1 MRPRAAASGPCCES
15 FPVADATRTRLG
27 VSYFGNRY
35 PHHACQ
41 DLSAIA
47 STGSSFV
54 VHVMS
59 EADLRWNPGTMAE
72 LVKIGHEYG
81 LQPWLTPW
89 AVGGV
94 FGGESAS
101 YAVGDHP
108 EACQRSSDGRH
119 LPALCPR
126 QPVFRSLIEAWID
139 GAAAAGAEVVQWDEL
154 HLALPY
160 RQGITPWACRC
171 DACQAAYQDRFGKAM
186 PESVTPDVEMF
197 LDDLMS
203 ETLAWM
209 VEAARGRG
217 LQSSIVLLANESY
230 DPVHWRAAASL
241 PGVRYFG
248 TTAFWLFYG
257 IPAVEME
264 TYLSLWAGRT
274 LDATTGTDAE
284 PQGWIQAFGV
294 EAGREPEVERAVEIL
309 RDAGVT
315 TIAVWSYLACVAMS
329 GLAPDD
335 PAAVWSAVERGY
347 AKVGGAG

>member
-1 MRPRAAASGPCCES
+1 M
-15 FPVADATRTRLG
+15 
-27 VSYFGNRY
+27 
-35 PHHACQ
+35 
-41 DLSAIA
+41 
-47 STGSSFV
+47 
-54 VHVMS
+54 
-59 EADLRWNPGTMAE
+59 
-72 LVKIGHEYG
+72 
-81 LQPWLTPW
+81 
-89 AVGGV
+89 
-94 FGGESAS
+94 
-101 YAVGDHP
+101 
-108 EACQRSSDGRH
+108 
-119 LPALCPR
+119 
-126 QPVFRSLIEAWID
+126 
-139 GAAAAGAEVVQWDEL
+139 QWDEL

-160 RQGITPWACRC
+160 PRGVTPWACRC
-171 DACQAAYQDRFGKAM
+171 DACQAAFQSRFAKPM

-230 DPVHWRAAASL
+230 DPALWRAAASL

-257 IPAVEME
+257 IPEMEME
-264 TYLSLWAGRT
+264 TYLSLWTGRI
-274 LDATTGTDAE
+274 LDATTGTNAE
-284 PQGWIQAFGV
+284 PLGWVQAFGV
-294 EAGREPEVERAVEIL
+294 EAGREPEVERVVEIL
-309 RDAGVT
+309 SDAGVT

>member
-1 MRPRAAASGPCCES
+1 
-15 FPVADATRTRLG
+15 
-27 VSYFGNRY
+27 
-35 PHHACQ
+35 
-41 DLSAIA
+41 
-47 STGSSFV
+47 
-54 VHVMS
+54 
-59 EADLRWNPGTMAE
+59 
-72 LVKIGHEYG
+72 
-81 LQPWLTPW
+81 
-89 AVGGV
+89 
-94 FGGESAS
+94 
-101 YAVGDHP
+101 
-108 EACQRSSDGRH
+108 
-119 LPALCPR
+119 
-126 QPVFRSLIEAWID
+126 VFRSLIEAWID
-139 GAAAAGAEVVQWDEL
+139 GAVAVGAEVVQWDEL

-160 RQGITPWACRC
+160 RRGVTPWACRC
-171 DACQAAYQDRFGKAM
+171 DACQAAFQSRFAKPM

-230 DPVHWRAAASL
+230 DPVLWRAAASL

-264 TYLSLWAGRT
+264 VYLSLWAGRI
-274 LDATTGTDAE
+274 LEATAATDAE
-284 PQGWIQAFGV
+284 PLGWIQAFGIP
-294 EAGREPEVERAVEIL
+294 AGREPEVERAVEIL

-315 TIAVWSYLACVAMS
+315 TIAVWSYLACIAMS

-347 AKVGGAG
+347 AKVAGAG